1 MLIVQAILVGLWV
14 TWAIIDE
21 QTLQLQTTRPIIT
34 GVVVG
39 LIMGDLQTGLIVGA
53 TVELM
58 FLAVVFVGTAVP
70 PDPTLASAIATA
82 FAVFAGGNTELAVAT
97 AIPIALIGQTIT
109 TLQYGVV
116 NVAILHWTD
125 KAAAKGNIKGV
136 RRGNYIALAFNA
148 LFYGLPTFLAVY
160 FGAEFVEPLIAMIPE
175 KIISGLAV
183 GGGMIGAVGFGLL
196 LTTIKV
202 KKLWPYF
209 IIGYIATAF
218 LGINMLGVGLIA
230 VAAVFLHQIFTGS
243 RTPSGAGT
251 A

>member
-1 MLIVQAILVGLWV
+1 MLLKAILVGLWV
-14 TWAIIDE
+14 TWGIIDE
-21 QTLQLQTTRPIIT
+21 QTIQLQTTRPIIT
-34 GVVVG
+34 GLVVG
-39 LIMGDLQTGLIVGA
+39 IIMGDLHTGLIVGA
-53 TVELM
+53 TVEMM

-109 TLQYGVV
+109 TLQYSVV
-116 NVAILHWTD
+116 NVGLMHWAD
-125 KAAAKGNIKGV
+125 KAAQKGSMSGV
-136 RRGNYIALAFNA
+136 RRANYVALAFNL

-160 FGAEFVEPLIAMIPE
+160 FGADFVQPLIAMIPE

-196 LTTIKV
+196 LSTIKV

-209 IIGYIATAF
+209 VIGYVAAAF
-218 LGINMLGVGLIA
+218 LGINMLGIGVIA
-230 VAAVFLHQIFTGS
+230 VAAVFLHQIYTGKS
-243 RTPSGAGT
+243 AET